1 MKKVLYFLLA
11 VVSCAMLFA
20 SCEKESDLLA
30 SKVKVSPSE
39 ISFDGQSPKKVSVTV
54 ESDGDWLATAPEW
67 VSVTPNHGTGNATV
81 EVLAEPN
88 LDADGA
94 LSGPRSGEIVFQGGE
109 VTAKVKVTQAGD
121 DAKDQRRTYVKVA
134 EAKGGKAYLI
144 VAAGNAAS
152 PLEESKTYG
161 YLPAVPVEPV
171 DDKIEMADN
180 SKGFIFTAVEG
191 GFTIQDVTG
200 RYYYQTGSYN
210 SFNVDV
216 QMPAEGAVWTV
227 EPQEDGTVKIINAS
241 VNKYFQIDTGYGS
254 YGSYDSGSETRFL
267 PVLYEDTKDPE
278 IVTPEPPTP
287 PTPTD
292 GPVEMTI
299 AEAMAQTDSALVSGT
314 VMATCARGFV
324 LEDETG
330 TTLVYSSSYAQGYV
344 AGDQVTVGGKPGA
357 YNYGGQI
364 APNEEYYQKTGTV
377 EVTYPDPV
385 VFNAEKIAE
394 YKTLIEGKS
403 SSDPVIFP
411 VYVKMTGV
419 VSAGDFNNLIID
431 GVEIEQGSFY
441 QLTAEQKETVTALNG
456 KKVDLYGYFQSIS
469 GGKFY
474 NVIMTSIEEVTGG
487 EPELKP
493 SIYGVVGT
501 HNNWGNDGVLD
512 NVMYEV
518 NGMYVAYAVEF
529 ADEANSF
536 KFRANNEWNDE
547 ANYGPA
553 AATYMQNDSWCAL
566 TVGSGAQ
573 NMNIAAGTYDIWF
586 DLENM
591 KAYAMTPGTAV
602 EDAVETW
609 PEEVDPSTPAT
620 GTWYLVGSFNSW
632 TPGDENYL
640 MSNEGSWYVY
650 RNFVA
655 ADGCQVKLCDGTW
668 NDNRG
673 GDFTAVNEPIAV
685 NLGGN
690 NIYPAAGTYDVYMNG
705 AKTEVYFM
713 TPGTLPGAPV
723 AEVWGIAGGF
733 NGWDAAA
740 TVCEEEGEW
749 WVARNL
755 ALDADGFKFLKN
767 RAWSVNLTADA
778 TIVPNV
784 EFAVADGDGKG
795 NTYVDPVGTY
805 DVYLAKTL
813 DKAYV
818 MTPGLKPGEKPVPVF
833 EAGDYYIAA
842 NVSGA
847 YKLATPVTSSYG
859 YLNVEDALAGA
870 EIAGYKDHV
879 FTFTAVDGGF
889 TIQDANGKYY
899 YQTGS
904 YNNFNV
910 SASMPADGAVWTVA
924 ENEDGTFTVTNTSVN
939 KYIQYSAGY
948 NSFGSYASLQ
958 DGGVLPV
965 LAPAG
970 NAIERPQQ
978 EIPEEYVTDVE
989 VNTVSSAYTDG
1000 LATVNGI
1007 SGVATLK
1014 FGTSKLY
1021 GEATLTLPAGTTKIA
1036 FYAVGWKGTSA
1047 SLEFS
1052 IGETILGTQALAA
1065 NDGAT
1070 SNAPYTM
1077 TVTAS
1082 DFYTFSLPEQL
1093 TEETVVTV
1101 KTTGAYRAIMFGIKA
1116 IVEEIVEPG
1125 PVPAGWDG
1133 PKTYSK
1139 SGMIAYENFNPYM
1152 TGGAVSVFMD
1162 KDVDGS
1168 AKVGYATVYAT
1179 INGNAIIN
1187 ECQPY
1192 VYDES
1197 ASTLTV
1203 QNITHGYPTGPIAYD
1218 IPFTVAADKSFIE
1231 FHYSYQGSGSM
1242 YSPIGTF
1249 GYNYIMITG
1258 HQLMG
1263 E

>member
-1 MKKVLYFLLA
+1 
-11 VVSCAMLFA
+11 ML
-20 SCEKESDLLA
+20 
-30 SKVKVSPSE
+30 
-39 ISFDGQSPKKVSVTV
+39 
-54 ESDGDWLATAPEW
+54 
-67 VSVTPNHGTGNATV
+67 
-81 EVLAEPN
+81 
-88 LDADGA
+88 
-94 LSGPRSGEIVFQGGE
+94 
-109 VTAKVKVTQAGD
+109 
-121 DAKDQRRTYVKVA
+121 
-134 EAKGGKAYLI
+134 
-144 VAAGNAAS
+144 
-152 PLEESKTYG
+152 
-161 YLPAVPVEPV
+161 
-171 DDKIEMADN
+171 
-180 SKGFIFTAVEG
+180 
-191 GFTIQDVTG
+191 TI
-200 RYYYQTGSYN
+200 
-210 SFNVDV
+210 
-216 QMPAEGAVWTV
+216 
-227 EPQEDGTVKIINAS
+227 
-241 VNKYFQIDTGYGS
+241 
-254 YGSYDSGSETRFL
+254 
-267 PVLYEDTKDPE
+267 
-278 IVTPEPPTP
+278 
-287 PTPTD
+287 
-292 GPVEMTI
+292 
-299 AEAMAQTDSALVSGT
+299 
-314 VMATCARGFV
+314 
-324 LEDETG
+324 
-330 TTLVYSSSYAQGYV
+330 
-344 AGDQVTVGGKPGA
+344 
-357 YNYGGQI
+357 
-364 APNEEYYQKTGTV
+364 
-377 EVTYPDPV
+377 
-385 VFNAEKIAE
+385 
-394 YKTLIEGKS
+394 
-403 SSDPVIFP
+403 
-411 VYVKMTGV
+411 
-419 VSAGDFNNLIID
+419 LII
-431 GVEIEQGSFY
+431 SPFF
-441 QLTAEQKETVTALNG
+441 LT
-456 KKVDLYGYFQSIS
+456 
-469 GGKFY
+469 
-474 NVIMTSIEEVTGG
+474 
-487 EPELKP
+487 
-493 SIYGVVGT
+493 
-501 HNNWGNDGVLD
+501 
-512 NVMYEV
+512 
-518 NGMYVAYAVEF
+518 
-529 ADEANSF
+529 
-536 KFRANNEWNDE
+536 
-547 ANYGPA
+547 
-553 AATYMQNDSWCAL
+553 
-566 TVGSGAQ
+566 
-573 NMNIAAGTYDIWF
+573 
-586 DLENM
+586 
-591 KAYAMTPGTAV
+591 
-602 EDAVETW
+602 
-609 PEEVDPSTPAT
+609 DPSTPAT
-620 GTWYLVGSFNSW
+620 GTWYLVGNFNEW
-632 TPGDENYL
+632 AAGDENYL

-655 ADGCQVKLCDGTW
+655 ADGCEVKLCDGTW

-690 NIYPAAGTYDVYMNG
+690 NIFPAAGTYDVYMNG

-778 TIVPNV
+778 TIAPNV
-784 EFAVADGDGKG
+784 EFAVADGNGKG

-899 YQTGS
+899 YQTGT

-948 NSFGSYASLQ
+948 TSFGSYASLQ

-989 VNTVSSAYTDG
+989 VKTVASAYTDG

-1047 SLEFS
+1047 SLQFS

-1077 TVTAS
+1077 TVTDS
-1082 DFYTFSLPEQL
+1082 DFYTFSLPKQL

-1116 IVEEIVEPG
+1116 IVEEIVEPD
-1125 PVPAGWDG
+1125 PVPSGWDG

-1139 SGMIAYENFNPYM
+1139 SGITAYENMIAYEF
-1152 TGGAVSVFMD
+1152 GGAVSVFMD
-1162 KDVDGS
+1162 QDVDGT
-1168 AKVGYATVYAT
+1168 AKEGYATVLAT
-1179 INGNAIIN
+1179 INENVIIK

-1192 VYDES
+1192 VYD
-1197 ASTLTV
+1197 ASTNKLTV
-1203 QNITHGYPTGPIAYD
+1203 QSVNQGWFTGVSAFD
-1218 IPFTVAADKSFIE
+1218 IPFNVAADKSYIE
-1231 FHYSYQGSGSM
+1231 FAPEYTTGGSI
-1242 YSPIGTF
+1242 YSPIGNF
-1249 GYNYIMITG
+1249 GYNYIMVSYV
-1258 HQLMG
+1258 QLMG

>member
-1 MKKVLYFLLA
+1 
-11 VVSCAMLFA
+11 MLFA

-109 VTAKVKVTQAGD
+109 VTAKVKVSQAGD

-394 YKTLIEGKS
+394 YKALIEGKS

-501 HNNWGNDGVLD
+501 NNNWGNDGVLD
-512 NVMYEV
+512 DVMYEV
-518 NGMYVAYAVEF
+518 GGMYVAYNVEF
-529 ADEANSF
+529 TAESNSF

-553 AATYMQNDSWCAL
+553 AATFMQNDSWCTL
-566 TVGSGAQ
+566 IVGASTQ

-620 GTWYLVGSFNSW
+620 GTWYLVGNFNEW
-632 TPGDENYL
+632 AAGDENYL
-640 MSNEGSWYVY
+640 MSNEGNWYVY

-655 ADGCQVKLCDGTW
+655 ADGCEVKLCDGTW

-673 GDFTAVNEPIAV
+673 GNFSAVNEPIAV
-685 NLGGN
+685 TLGGF
-690 NIYPAAGTYDVYMNG
+690 NICPAAGTYDVYMNG

-767 RAWSVNLTADA
+767 KAWTVNLTADA
-778 TIVPNV
+778 TIAPNV

-842 NVSGA
+842 NVNGA
-847 YKLATPVTSSYG
+847 YKLATPVTSNYG

-989 VNTVSSAYTDG
+989 VKTVASAYTDG

-1007 SGVATLK
+1007 PGVATLK

-1052 IGETILGTQALAA
+1052 IGETVLGTQALAA

-1077 TVTAS
+1077 TVTDS

-1162 KDVDGS
+1162 QDVDGS

-1203 QNITHGYPTGPIAYD
+1203 QSITQGWPSGAYAYD
-1218 IPFTVAADKSFIE
+1218 IPFNVAADKSFIE
-1231 FHYSYQGSGSM
+1231 FHSSYQGSGSM
-1242 YSPIGTF
+1242 YSPIGNF

-1258 HQLMG
+1258 NQLMG